1 MPDLIIDGRPVS
13 VPKGTMVIEAAEK
26 LGIVIPRFCWHPAL
40 GAAGACRMCA
50 VMFVD
55 GPTKGLE
62 MSCMTPAADG
72 MVVETFH
79 PEAVAFRRQ
88 VIELLMANHPHDC
101 PVCDEGGHCLLQDET
116 ISGGHGLRR
125 FPGKKRTYLDQDLG
139 PFIQHEMN
147 RCIHCY
153 RCVRFYQEYA
163 GYRDFGPMQNANR
176 VYFGRFASGPLESPF
191 SGNLADLCPT
201 GTLTDKPGRYK
212 SRRWDCQ
219 RAPSLCPHCSLGCA
233 TVALSRYREI
243 VRIEGRENP
252 AVNGFFLCDRG
263 RYSFGYAASAER
275 PRQARIDGVPTE
287 ADAAIAQAAA
297 RLRAVSQRH
306 GPDAIAVAAG
316 SRSSLESQ
324 AALAGLA
331 RAAGWRGPAFFA
343 RRREQADTTASLA
356 ALANGRAR
364 SLADLAKADAVLCL
378 GVSPLFEAPMLA
390 LALRQA
396 TRAAGKVIVAD
407 PRPVSLPLPFAHLPV
422 LPDHLAD
429 VLAVVTGPAA
439 AAAAEA
445 QKRLPL
451 SPQLWPA
458 LEEAATSF
466 AAAKQPVIVFA
477 PHLAHTLPNDE
488 RIGLFPVLSGPGTA
502 GAALLAAP
510 DAPSLD
516 DLAGDIVA
524 GRVKGLVLAE
534 ADATAASPA
543 LAAALGRLDTLV
555 VLDCLPTPSFAAA
568 KVFLPTQTL
577 FESGGT
583 LCNNEGRLQY
593 AMPVAP
599 PGEPVSRDGHGG
611 HPPRDYARKLPGTD
625 PRDVAALC
633 DALAQGL
640 GLAPPAPDLAALTGL
655 APGPLPLDGARI
667 LRFPVAAAGAGQ
679 APTTVAASQAP
690 PDAAAG
696 QAPPAADGPPDTAS
710 RPDTPGTADVPPT
723 PPITGLAVVFDETLF
738 GTEEFGRYAPLA
750 RGQAPAGPTFG
761 LHPDDAAAL
770 GLADGTAVSL
780 AVGERLVAGTAR
792 LFPNMA
798 PGAVILSRLPE
809 LSAAAPTLP
818 PHAWRRRQP

>member
-72 MVVETFH
+72 MVVSTFH

-139 PFIQHEMN
+139 PFVQHEMN

-153 RCVRFYQEYA
+153 RCARFYQEYA

-233 TVALSRYREI
+233 TVALSRYREV

-275 PRQARIDGVPTE
+275 PRQARVDGVPTE

-297 RLRAVSQRH
+297 RLKAVSDQY
-306 GPDAIAVAAG
+306 GPAAVAVAG
-316 SRSSLESQ
+316 GTRTTLESQ

-343 RRREQADTTASLA
+343 TRREHSDTAASLA
-356 ALANGRAR
+356 ALAGGRTR
-364 SLADLAKADAVLCL
+364 SLADLAQADAVLCL
-378 GVSPLFEAPMLA
+378 GVSPLCDAPMLA

-396 TRAAGKVIVAD
+396 TRAGGKVLVAD
-407 PRPVSLPLPFAHLPV
+407 PRPVGLPLPFAHLPA
-422 LPDHLAD
+422 LPGQLAD
-429 VLAVVTGPAA
+429 VAAVITGDPDRAGL
-439 AAAAEA
+439 EA
-445 QKRLPL
+445 QQRLPL
-451 SPQLWPA
+451 APELWPG
-458 LEEAATSF
+458 LEEAAKAF
-466 AAAKQPVIVFA
+466 AAAKRPVIVFA
-477 PHLAHTLPNDE
+477 PPLAQALPADE
-488 RIGLFPVLSGPGTA
+488 RIGLFPVLAGPGTA

-510 DAPSLD
+510 DAPGLD

-534 ADATAASPA
+534 ADATAASPR
-543 LAAALGRLDTLV
+543 LAAALGKLETLV
-555 VLDCLPTPSFAAA
+555 VLDCLPTPTFAAA

-599 PGEPVSRDGHGG
+599 PGEPVSRDGHGD

-625 PRDVAALC
+625 PRLVTALC
-633 DALAQGL
+633 GALAQGL
-640 GLAPPAPDLAALTGL
+640 GLAPPAPDLTALTGL
-655 APGPLPLDGARI
+655 PCQALPPEGRRAARLLGAVPAAPDPAPAA
-667 LRFPVAAAGAGQ
+667 PVGSATSATPATSAAPAA
-679 APTTVAASQAP
+679 APTTA
-690 PDAAAG
+690 
-696 QAPPAADGPPDTAS
+696 
-710 RPDTPGTADVPPT
+710 GTADVPPT
-723 PPITGLAVVFDETLF
+723 PPITGLAVVYDETLF

-761 LHPDDAAAL
+761 LHPDDAVAL
-770 GLADGTAVSL
+770 GLGDGEAVSL

-798 PGAVILSRLPE
+798 PGAVILPRLPE
-809 LSAAAPTLP
+809 LAAAAPTLSQD
-818 PHAWRRRQP
+818 AWRRRQA